1 MSLYEALA
9 VVALLGA
16 GGFAWYLYRSDTR
29 PTSGDPQGRAAG
41 REGGESMF
49 ARPRDRAGDLLR
61 DGQEPAGQRAAARD
75 RQGPGSAV

>member
-16 GGFAWYLYRSDTR
+16 GGFAYYLYRSDTR
-29 PTSGDPQGRAAG
+29 PKSGGAQGQAIV

-49 ARPRDRAGDLLR
+49 GRNRG
-61 DGQEPAGQRAAARD
+61 PAADKDERG
-75 RQGPGSAV
+75 

>member
-29 PTSGDPQGRAAG
+29 PKSGDPQGQATV
-41 REGGESMF
+41 REGGQSMF
-49 ARPRDRAGDLLR
+49 ARDRGTGADKDR
-61 DGQEPAGQRAAARD
+61 RA
-75 RQGPGSAV
+75 

>member
-9 VVALLGA
+9 VAALLGA

-29 PTSGDPQGRAAG
+29 PRSGDPQGGSAV

-49 ARPRDRAGDLLR
+49 ARP
-61 DGQEPAGQRAAARD
+61 PADKDKRT
-75 RQGPGSAV
+75 

>member
-9 VVALLGA
+9 VVVLLGA

-29 PTSGDPQGRAAG
+29 PAPGDPQGQSAV

-49 ARPRDRAGDLLR
+49 ARPRGPAADKDRR
-61 DGQEPAGQRAAARD
+61 P
-75 RQGPGSAV
+75 

>member
-16 GGFAWYLYRSDTR
+16 GGFAYYLYRSDTR
-29 PTSGDPQGRAAG
+29 PKPGNAEGQAVV

-49 ARPRDRAGDLLR
+49 GRDRNKSG
-61 DGQEPAGQRAAARD
+61 
-75 RQGPGSAV
+75 

>member
-9 VVALLGA
+9 IVALLGV

-29 PTSGDPQGRAAG
+29 PKSGDPQGGAVV

-49 ARPRDRAGDLLR
+49 ARNRSADTDKDRR
-61 DGQEPAGQRAAARD
+61 
-75 RQGPGSAV
+75 V

>member
-29 PTSGDPQGRAAG
+29 PKSGDPEGQAAI
-41 REGGESMF
+41 REGGQSMF
-49 ARPRDRAGDLLR
+49 ARERTNTSGKDKRA
-61 DGQEPAGQRAAARD
+61 
-75 RQGPGSAV
+75 

>member
-16 GGFAWYLYRSDTR
+16 GGFAYYLYRSDTR
-29 PTSGDPQGRAAG
+29 PRSDAPQGQSAV

-49 ARPRDRAGDLLR
+49 ARN
-61 DGQEPAGQRAAARD
+61 PAD
-75 RQGPGSAV
+75 KDKSV

>member
-9 VVALLGA
+9 VVVLLGA

-29 PTSGDPQGRAAG
+29 PKSGDPQGQAIV

-49 ARPRDRAGDLLR
+49 ARNRGHATDKDKR
-61 DGQEPAGQRAAARD
+61 
-75 RQGPGSAV
+75 V

>member
-29 PTSGDPQGRAAG
+29 PRAGDAQGQTAM

-49 ARPRDRAGDLLR
+49 ARNRGNATDKDNR
-61 DGQEPAGQRAAARD
+61 
-75 RQGPGSAV
+75 V